1 MITSE
6 GAEVLVRVKLGK
18 AEVDERLAEL
28 GTWSLEAE
36 ESKWIVRKY
45 RFTAFLQGITFV
57 NEVARISESV
67 NHHPMIAIDYK
78 MVTLRLTSWSAG
90 GLTELDFS
98 TAAKFEEAYAG
109 VTGERE

>member
-1 MITSE
+1 MR
-6 GAEVLVRVKLGK
+6 AKLEK
-18 AEVDERLAEL
+18 AEVDLRLAEL
-28 GTWSLEAE
+28 GTWHLEAE

-45 RFTAFLQGITFV
+45 RFKAFLQGITFV
-57 NEVARISESV
+57 NEVARISEAV

-98 TAAKFEEAYAG
+98 TALKFDQAYAEAIAEQG
-109 VTGERE
+109 

>member
-1 MITSE
+1 MTL
-6 GAEVLVRVKLGK
+6 ARVKLEK
-18 AEVDERLAEL
+18 ADVDERLAGL
-28 GTWSLEAE
+28 GTWFLETE

-45 RFTAFLQGITFV
+45 RFKAFLQGITFV
-57 NEVARISESV
+57 NEVARISEAV

-98 TAAKFEEAYAG
+98 TAAKFDQAYVD
-109 VTGERE
+109 VTVE

>member
-1 MITSE
+1 MYE
-6 GAEVLVRVKLGK
+6 ELVKVKLGRE
-18 AEVDERLAEL
+18 EVTESLTML
-28 GTWSLEAE
+28 GTWRLEAE

-45 RFTAFLQGITFV
+45 RFTTFMQGISFV
-57 NEVARISESV
+57 SEVARISEAV

-98 TAAKFEEAYAG
+98 TAAKFDQAYVEGNA
-109 VTGERE
+109 E